1 MGTFSQPDDMR
12 RKPMIGEIYMMEF
25 EGNEHVQAGKRPGI
39 VFQNNLGNEYSPN
52 IIAIPLTSCLKKQQL
67 PAHVVI
73 RAEDAQLRKDSMAL
87 CENPVC
93 VSKTRIGFYI
103 SSLNENDMKRV
114 AKASILATSIIAFLD
129 EDELI
134 ETWHTSR
141 KLNKM

>member
-1 MGTFSQPDDMR
+1 
-12 RKPMIGEIYMMEF
+12 MIGEIYMMEF
-25 EGNEHVQAGKRPGI
+25 EGDEHVQAGKRPGI

-52 IIAIPLTSCLKKQQL
+52 IIAIPLTSCLKKQHL

-73 RAEDAQLRKDSMAL
+73 HAEDAGLRRDSMAL

-103 SSLNENDMKRV
+103 STLNETDMKRV
-114 AKASILATSIIAFLD
+114 AKASVLATSIIAFLD

-134 ETWHTSR
+134 ETWQKSR
-141 KLNKM
+141 RLNRM